1 MHQLGHVLSARYNI
15 AHGASLAI
23 IMPAW
28 MTHFYRTRLW
38 SYKALAERIFG
49 VQPEDKTGEQVA
61 LEGITRFKSY
71 LKDIGIEVSLSQ
83 VGVTAG
89 DIPSLVED
97 VVKVSFGA
105 DGKLRSRPPATR
117 QDINKVF
124 ELALNE

>member
-1 MHQLGHVLSARYNI
+1 MHQLGHVLSARDNI

-23 IMPAW
+23 VMPAW
-28 MTHFYRTRLW
+28 MKHFYRTRLW

-49 VQPEDKTGEQVA
+49 VQAEDKTGEQVA

-71 LKDIGIEVSLSQ
+71 LKGIGIEVSLTQ

-105 DGKLRSRPPATR
+105 DGLLRSRPPATR
-117 QDINKVF
+117 QDITEVF